1 VKPLT
6 ENQFRRLLI
15 LGRGGILVSG
25 GTKRDWKPLYDRGL
39 VEGELVGNGRYL
51 NGIRITP
58 DGLRALAEGLERY
71 GWRDAG

>member
-39 VEGELVGNGRYL
+39 VQGELGSNGRYI
-51 NGIRITP
+51 NWVQITP
-58 DGLRALAEGLERY
+58 DGLRALADGLERY